1 MTTMKEDHPAP
12 GARTGLPGVQQRQI
26 GIALVALAG
35 VFWSLQGPIVRV
47 IETASGPQIVFWRAV
62 GQLVVMLG
70 VVAIVNRGR
79 VVSAFRLAGYR
90 AVVGALCHAAS
101 STCFVLAVLHTTVAN
116 VVFIMASAP
125 LLAAVVA
132 WRLLRE
138 RIETRTLGAM
148 IVAVIGIA
156 VMMSEGLA
164 TGDVTGTL
172 LALVTTFGFAGIAVI
187 ARWCGGLTLF
197 LYGAKF
203 VPAGVLAFLTLTRWF
218 SPRSGSGPP
227 SPPSAYTLAGGAV
240 VLNMLPAVCLGAA
253 LTVVAGWMMA
263 GGDDG
268 GDDLPDLQLCGGA
281 VCSLRRPAD
290 RDPVRPSFLVYGAK
304 FGHSGRRGD
313 SPGPHADRG
322 AGSRPC
328 GRSASS
334 WNWDVV
340 ERVFWPS
347 EVRRACAARY
357 TLAGRRAV
365 VLVAICTEAVPAAS
379 ATSIAPDRRAPRTF
393 TIGCADSRCSVA
405 RRRR

>member
-172 LALVTTFGFAGIAVI
+172 LALVTTFGFAGIAVV
-187 ARWCGGLTLF
+187 ARWGG
-197 LYGAKF
+197 G
-203 VPAGVLAFLTLTRWF
+203 
-218 SPRSGSGPP
+218 
-227 SPPSAYTLAGGAV
+227 
-240 VLNMLPAVCLGAA
+240 LNMLPAVCLGAA

-263 GGDDG
+263 GGDVAVAI
-268 GDDLPDLQLCGGA
+268 PDLLYALASGGLLTA
-281 VCSLRRPAD
+281 TGATL
-290 RDPVRPSFLVYGAK
+290 FLYGAK
-304 FGHSGRRGD
+304 FV
-313 SPGPHADRG
+313 P
-322 AGSRPC
+322 AGVLAFLTLTEVVLAPIWVWAVFAEVP
-328 GRSASS
+328 SA
-334 WNWDVV
+334 
-340 ERVFWPS
+340 
-347 EVRRACAARY
+347 Y
-357 TLAGRRAV
+357 TLAGGAV
-365 VLVAICTEAVPAAS
+365 VLVAICTEAVLRVRHV
-379 ATSIAPDRRAPRTF
+379 DRP
-393 TIGCADSRCSVA
+393 
-405 RRRR
+405 

>member
-12 GARTGLPGVQQRQI
+12 GDRTGLPGVQQRQI

-35 VFWSLQGPIVRV
+35 VFWSLQGPIVRM

-101 STCFVLAVLHTTVAN
+101 SICFVLAVLHTTVAN

-132 WRLLRE
+132 WPLLRE

-172 LALVTTFGFAGIAVI
+172 LALVTTFGFAGIAVV
-187 ARWCGGLTLF
+187 ARWGG
-197 LYGAKF
+197 G
-203 VPAGVLAFLTLTRWF
+203 
-218 SPRSGSGPP
+218 
-227 SPPSAYTLAGGAV
+227 
-240 VLNMLPAVCLGAA
+240 LNMLPAVCLGAA

-263 GGDDG
+263 GGDVAVAI
-268 GDDLPDLQLCGGA
+268 PDLLYALGSGGLLTA
-281 VCSLRRPAD
+281 TGATL
-290 RDPVRPSFLVYGAK
+290 FLYGAK
-304 FGHSGRRGD
+304 FV
-313 SPGPHADRG
+313 P
-322 AGSRPC
+322 AGVLAFLTLTEVVLAPIWVWAVFAEVP
-328 GRSASS
+328 SA
-334 WNWDVV
+334 
-340 ERVFWPS
+340 
-347 EVRRACAARY
+347 Y
-357 TLAGRRAV
+357 TLAGGAV
-365 VLVAICTEAVPAAS
+365 VLVAICTEAVLRVRHV
-379 ATSIAPDRRAPRTF
+379 DRP
-393 TIGCADSRCSVA
+393 
-405 RRRR
+405 

>member
-35 VFWSLQGPIVRV
+35 VFWSLQGPIVRM
-47 IETASGPQIVFWRAV
+47 IETASGPQIVFWRALD
-62 GQLVVMLG
+62 QLVVMLG

-172 LALVTTFGFAGIAVI
+172 LALVTTFGFAGIAVV
-187 ARWCGGLTLF
+187 ARWGG
-197 LYGAKF
+197 G
-203 VPAGVLAFLTLTRWF
+203 
-218 SPRSGSGPP
+218 
-227 SPPSAYTLAGGAV
+227 
-240 VLNMLPAVCLGAA
+240 LNMLPAVCLGAA

-263 GGDDG
+263 GGDVAVTI
-268 GDDLPDLQLCGGA
+268 PDLLYALASGGLLTA
-281 VCSLRRPAD
+281 TGATL
-290 RDPVRPSFLVYGAK
+290 FLYGAK
-304 FGHSGRRGD
+304 FV
-313 SPGPHADRG
+313 P
-322 AGSRPC
+322 AGVLAFLTLTEVVLAPIWVWAAFAEVP
-328 GRSASS
+328 SA
-334 WNWDVV
+334 
-340 ERVFWPS
+340 
-347 EVRRACAARY
+347 Y
-357 TLAGRRAV
+357 TLAGGAV
-365 VLVAICTEAVPAAS
+365 VLVAICTEAVLRVRHV
-379 ATSIAPDRRAPRTF
+379 DRP
-393 TIGCADSRCSVA
+393 
-405 RRRR
+405 

>member
-1 MTTMKEDHPAP
+1 MTTMKEDHPASDV
-12 GARTGLPGVQQRQI
+12 RTGLPGVQQRQI

-35 VFWSLQGPIVRV
+35 VFWSLQGPTVRL

-156 VMMSEGLA
+156 VMMSEGLV

-172 LALVTTFGFAGIAVI
+172 LALVTTFGFAGIAVV
-187 ARWCGGLTLF
+187 ARWGG
-197 LYGAKF
+197 G
-203 VPAGVLAFLTLTRWF
+203 
-218 SPRSGSGPP
+218 
-227 SPPSAYTLAGGAV
+227 
-240 VLNMLPAVCLGAA
+240 LNMLPAVCLGAA

-263 GGDDG
+263 GGDVAVTI
-268 GDDLPDLQLCGGA
+268 PDLLYALASGGLLTA
-281 VCSLRRPAD
+281 TGATL
-290 RDPVRPSFLVYGAK
+290 FLYGAK
-304 FGHSGRRGD
+304 FV
-313 SPGPHADRG
+313 P
-322 AGSRPC
+322 AGVLAFLTLTEVVLAPIWVWAVFAEVP
-328 GRSASS
+328 SA
-334 WNWDVV
+334 
-340 ERVFWPS
+340 
-347 EVRRACAARY
+347 Y
-357 TLAGRRAV
+357 TLAGGAV
-365 VLVAICTEAVPAAS
+365 VLVAICTEAVLRVRHV
-379 ATSIAPDRRAPRTF
+379 DRP
-393 TIGCADSRCSVA
+393 
-405 RRRR
+405 

>member
-12 GARTGLPGVQQRQI
+12 GDRTGLPGVQQRQI

-35 VFWSLQGPIVRV
+35 VFWSLQGPIVRM

-132 WRLLRE
+132 WPLLRE

-172 LALVTTFGFAGIAVI
+172 LALVTTFGFAGIAVV
-187 ARWCGGLTLF
+187 ARWGG
-197 LYGAKF
+197 G
-203 VPAGVLAFLTLTRWF
+203 
-218 SPRSGSGPP
+218 
-227 SPPSAYTLAGGAV
+227 
-240 VLNMLPAVCLGAA
+240 LNMLPAVCLGAA

-263 GGDDG
+263 GGDVAVAI
-268 GDDLPDLQLCGGA
+268 PDLLYALGSGGLLTA
-281 VCSLRRPAD
+281 TGATL
-290 RDPVRPSFLVYGAK
+290 FLYGAK
-304 FGHSGRRGD
+304 FV
-313 SPGPHADRG
+313 P
-322 AGSRPC
+322 AGVLAFLTLTEVVLAPIWVWAVFAEVP
-328 GRSASS
+328 SA
-334 WNWDVV
+334 
-340 ERVFWPS
+340 
-347 EVRRACAARY
+347 Y
-357 TLAGRRAV
+357 TLAGGAV
-365 VLVAICTEAVPAAS
+365 VLVAICTEAVLRVRHV
-379 ATSIAPDRRAPRTF
+379 DRP
-393 TIGCADSRCSVA
+393 
-405 RRRR
+405 